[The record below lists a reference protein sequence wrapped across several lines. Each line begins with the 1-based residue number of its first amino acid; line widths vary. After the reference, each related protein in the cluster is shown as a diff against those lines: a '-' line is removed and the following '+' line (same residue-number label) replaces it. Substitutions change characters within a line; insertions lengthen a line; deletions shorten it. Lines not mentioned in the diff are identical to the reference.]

1 MLMKIQRV
9 VARRIRRRY
18 ARRSTY
24 RKLIRPIC
32 IVLLSL
38 LLQSCAK
45 PSAHEPVTLTLLD
58 EWPNKT
64 FSEARQQELQQF
76 TRETGIRVSL
86 LPSPESARQKLALWR
101 ELLGT
106 GASGPDV
113 YAVDVIWPGMLADYF
128 VDLKPYFASEV
139 AVEFPAV
146 TAAYTVDNKL
156 VAMPYHPDIGL
167 LYYRT
172 DLLRQYGY
180 REPPRT
186 WDELETM
193 AARIQAGER
202 AKGKKQFWGFV
213 WQGAAD
219 EGLTCDALEWQAAE
233 GGGRI
238 IEENHTISVNNP
250 QAIRAWRRAAH
261 WVGSISPPGVVGYR
275 EWDSLNVWVA
285 GDAAFMRNWPSAYVD
300 SKAPAS
306 PILNKFDATL
316 LPGGKAGRVGTL
328 GGWGFA
334 VSRFSAHPREAL
346 ELVRYL
352 TRSDMQVKRSRL
364 LSLPPTLPELY
375 NLPEVLEP
383 NPRFD
388 LLNQAFRTGIVLR
401 PSNVSGSKY
410 QDVSDAYIQAV
421 HSVLT
426 GQKGAP
432 EAAAAL
438 EKELVRIT
446 GFKKGPPL
454 AGSSNTTAEG
464 RPELVLYPRPD
475 PLLQVRSANGERHG
489 MSSRPAIA
497 P

>member
-9 VARRIRRRY
+9 VARGIRGLY
-18 ARRSTY
+18 AGWSSSGN
-24 RKLIRPIC
+24 LVRPIC

-38 LLQSCAK
+38 LLEGCSR
-45 PSAHEPVTLTLLD
+45 PSVHEPVTLTLLE
-58 EWPNKT
+58 EWSNKT

-86 LPSPESARQKLALWR
+86 LPSPDSARQRLILWR

-106 GASGPDV
+106 GPSGPDI
-113 YAVDVIWPGMLADYF
+113 YGIDVIWSGMLAEYF
-128 VDLKPYFASEV
+128 IDLKPSFPNEV
-139 AVEFPAV
+139 SLQFPAL
-146 TAAYTVDNKL
+146 AGAYTVDNKL
-156 VAMPYHPDIGL
+156 VAMPYRADLGL

-186 WDELETM
+186 WDELEIM
-193 AARIQAGER
+193 AARIQTGER

-238 IEENHTISVNNP
+238 IEEDQAISVNNP
-250 QAIRAWRRAAH
+250 QAFRAWQRAAR

-285 GDAAFMRNWPSAYVD
+285 GDAAFMRHWPSAYLD
-300 SKAPAS
+300 SQAAGS
-306 PILNKFDATL
+306 AIRNKFDTAL
-316 LPGGKAGRVGTL
+316 LPGGKAGQVGTL
-328 GGWGFA
+328 GGWGLA

-346 ELVRYL
+346 ELVRDL
-352 TRSDMQVKRSRL
+352 TRRDVQVKRSRVL
-364 LSLPPTLPELY
+364 AQPPTLPELY

-388 LLNQAFRTGIVLR
+388 LLGQAFRTGTVSR
-401 PSNVSGSKY
+401 PSDVTGKKY
-410 QDVSDAYIQAV
+410 QDVTDAYIQAV

-426 GQKGAP
+426 REKSAP

-438 EKELVRIT
+438 ENELVRTT
-446 GFKKGPPL
+446 GFKKGPPP
-454 AGSSNTTAEG
+454 GKSPH
-464 RPELVLYPRPD
+464 PE
-475 PLLQVRSANGERHG
+475 
-489 MSSRPAIA
+489 
-497 P
+497 